1 MKWYIASTLITGVM
15 SVLITFLMTWNFDS
29 KYIGVY
35 GLVSS
40 TAAFFLLVF
49 YLGLDQALVRN
60 FNTSENKKNTLY
72 NCLLPCLIFFI
83 IGSSVFLLN
92 YSYFS
97 KILYGESSLL
107 FIILTCCLI
116 FLMLIQRFFLLI
128 IRCDGESKN
137 FAINNILNKF
147 FYILYIL
154 VFIIFSLESKVFS
167 LIYGLLASILICN
180 IFLLR
185 SVYKYLTFDKSLY
198 FDKKYFKYA
207 IPLLFSTF
215 IIGLLGFLDKFLISK
230 WYGLNDLGKY
240 VVVYNAGLI
249 FSYFTSLVNIIWMP
263 FVFKNQNKNII
274 EVINRFL
281 SLIGYA
287 AIFSASAFFLIKD
300 YISFIFPQE
309 YGGLIKFIYF
319 ILINCIVYTWSEIP
333 SSIILLKNK
342 SIYNLVA
349 ALFNLGLVVLC
360 IPILKNNGFEYFF
373 LIFFLGNI
381 LALILK
387 LFLARIVN
395 ERFSINLSLFLVLI
409 LVVFSFSYFFDY
421 TNVWTSWFLMM
432 ASFFLMVKYLI
443 RCYIEIKSTKYEL

>member
-40 TAAFFLLVF
+40 TAAFLLLVF

-72 NCLLPCLIFFI
+72 NCLLPCLVFFI
-83 IGSSVFLLN
+83 IGSSFFLLN
-92 YSYFS
+92 YSCFS

-147 FYILYIL
+147 LYILYIL

-263 FVFKNQNKNII
+263 FVFKNQNKNIV

-300 YISFIFPQE
+300 YIGFIFPQE
-309 YGGLIKFIYF
+309 YSGLIKFIYF
-319 ILINCIVYTWSEIP
+319 IIINCIVYTWSEIP

-342 SIYNLVA
+342 SIYNLIAVLA
-349 ALFNLGLVVLC
+349 NLGLVVLC
-360 IPILKNNGFEYFF
+360 IPVLKSNGFEYFF
-373 LIFFLGNI
+373 LIFFLGNV

-387 LFLARIVN
+387 LFLARMIH
-395 ERFSINLSLFLVLI
+395 EKFSIRLSLFLVFI

-421 TNVWTSWFLMM
+421 TNIWISWFLIVV
-432 ASFFLMVKYLI
+432 SFLLMVKYLI

>member
-40 TAAFFLLVF
+40 TAAFLLLVF

-83 IGSSVFLLN
+83 IGSSFFLLN

-97 KILYGESSLL
+97 KILYGEISLL

-147 FYILYIL
+147 LYILYIL
-154 VFIIFSLESKVFS
+154 VFIIFSLESKIFS

-240 VVVYNAGLI
+240 VVVYNAGLV

-263 FVFKNQNKNII
+263 FVFKNQNKNIV

-309 YGGLIKFIYF
+309 YSVLIKFIYF
-319 ILINCIVYTWSEIP
+319 IVINCIIYTWSEIP
-333 SSIILLKNK
+333 SAIILLKNK
-342 SIYNLVA
+342 SIYNLIAV
-349 ALFNLGLVVLC
+349 LFNLGLVILC

-395 ERFSINLSLFLVLI
+395 ERFSIKLSLFLVLI
-409 LVVFSFSYFFDY
+409 LVIFSFSYFFDY
-421 TNVWTSWFLMM
+421 TNIWISWFLMM
-432 ASFFLMVKYLI
+432 ASFFLMVKSLI

>member
-40 TAAFFLLVF
+40 TAAFLLLVF

-72 NCLLPCLIFFI
+72 NCLLPCLVFFI
-83 IGSSVFLLN
+83 IGSSFFLLN

-147 FYILYIL
+147 LYILYIL

-263 FVFKNQNKNII
+263 FVFKNQNKNIV

-309 YGGLIKFIYF
+309 YSVLIKFIYF
-319 ILINCIVYTWSEIP
+319 IVINCIVYTWSEIP
-333 SSIILLKNK
+333 SAIILLKNK
-342 SIYNLVA
+342 SIYNLIAV
-349 ALFNLGLVVLC
+349 LFNLGLVILC

-373 LIFFLGNI
+373 LVFFLGNFFSLIIKLIIASFLDKKIKIKFNI
-381 LALILK
+381 LSLMILVCFSILYFFERIEFWCALIL
-387 LFLARIVN
+387 FLIY
-395 ERFSINLSLFLVLI
+395 FTLLLKSIFQCYN
-409 LVVFSFSYFFDY
+409 
-421 TNVWTSWFLMM
+421 
-432 ASFFLMVKYLI
+432 YLK
-443 RCYIEIKSTKYEL
+443 IKGYEV